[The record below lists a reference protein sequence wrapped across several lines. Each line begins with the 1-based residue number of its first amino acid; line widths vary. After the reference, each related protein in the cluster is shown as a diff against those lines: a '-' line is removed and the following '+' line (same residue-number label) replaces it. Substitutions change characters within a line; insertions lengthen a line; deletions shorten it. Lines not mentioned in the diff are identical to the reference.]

1 LWSIVALNAR
11 WGGDMKTYHGA
22 LAASAILL
30 SVALAPTVGAQ
41 QRQSRPLTGF
51 DTIEVGGGVDL
62 VVRKGDTFVVE
73 VAAKQADVE
82 KITTEVVGKT
92 LQIKRR
98 NNFFSW
104 GDGGTVYVT
113 LPALVS
119 LDASGGSDAKAEG
132 TFTGDT
138 MRIGASGGSDLTMDV
153 AAATLRVEAS
163 GGSDIRL
170 SGTARSVRVES
181 SGGSDLNASALT
193 ADDAEVESSGG
204 SDLVIGAVRQK
215 ISGVAS
221 GGSDVTYSGSPG
233 SVNVNTSGGA
243 ELHHR

>member
-1 LWSIVALNAR
+1 
-11 WGGDMKTYHGA
+11 MKSYHGA

-51 DTIEVGGGVDL
+51 DAIEVGGGVDL

-73 VAAKQADVE
+73 VAAKDDELA
-82 KITTEVVGKT
+82 KIVTEVVGKT
-92 LQIKRR
+92 LQIKRKS
-98 NNFFSW
+98 NFFDW
-104 GDGGTVYVT
+104 GKGGTVYVT
-113 LPALVS
+113 LPTLVS

-132 TFTGDT
+132 TFSSDT
-138 MRIGASGGSDLTMDV
+138 LAIGASGGSDVTIDV
-153 AAATLRVEAS
+153 AAGALSIEAS

-170 SGTARSVRVES
+170 SGTARSAHVES

-193 ADDAEVESSGG
+193 ADEANVESSGG
-204 SDLVIGAVRQK
+204 SDLVIGVVRQK
-215 ISGVAS
+215 ITGEAS
-221 GGSDVTYSGSPG
+221 GGSDVTYSGTPG
-233 SVNVNTSGGA
+233 SVSVNTSGGA